1 MLPIF
6 LKILPFFL
14 LIGVGYIS
22 AATRFFSKEAAVALT
37 RFVFWFALSA
47 MLFNFTATLEF
58 SEIANVPFLL
68 CYLAASILV
77 YVLATGVALLRGN
90 TASVAAIEAQC
101 AVIGNVGFLGIP
113 MLVGLFGPRA
123 AAPVLMVLS
132 VDLLIFGSLVVA
144 VITGS
149 RGKLEPA
156 IVLTIGKGLLTNP
169 MVMSIAAGL
178 LWSLA
183 DLPMPV
189 PMGEFMTILGAAAT
203 PAALFAIGASL
214 AGKSAE
220 RPSVALWLSSLKLVL
235 HPLLVAIFA
244 LYLFDLDPFLS
255 AMMIA
260 AAAMPVAGNIYII
273 AQHYDVAPQRASSA
287 ILFSTILSVL
297 TLTAVL
303 GWVG

>member
-6 LKILPFFL
+6 LKTLPFFL
-14 LIGVGYIS
+14 LIGLGYVS
-22 AATRFFSKEAAVALT
+22 AATRFFSREAAVALT

-58 SEIANVPFLL
+58 SEIANVAFLL
-68 CYLAASILV
+68 CYLAASLIV
-77 YVLATGVALLRGN
+77 YVIATVVGLIRKQKA
-90 TASVAAIEAQC
+90 AVAAIEAQC

-113 MLVGLFGPRA
+113 MLVGLFGERA

-156 IVLTIGKGLLTNP
+156 IVLTIGKGLITNP
-169 MVMSIAAGL
+169 MVMSISAGL

-183 DLPMPV
+183 DLPIPV

-220 RPSVALWLSSLKLVL
+220 RPSVALWLSSLKLGL
-235 HPLLVAIFA
+235 HPLIVALFA
-244 LYLFDLDPFLS
+244 LYLFEIEPFLA

-273 AQHYDVAPQRASSA
+273 AQHYEVAPQRASTA
-287 ILFSTILSVL
+287 ILFSTVISVV

-303 GWVG
+303 GWVD

>member
-6 LKILPFFL
+6 LKTLPFFL
-14 LIGVGYIS
+14 LIGLGFAS
-22 AATRFFSKEAAVALT
+22 AATKFFSREAAVALT
-37 RFVFWFALSA
+37 KFVFWFALSA

-58 SEIANVPFLL
+58 SDIANVPFLL
-68 CYLAASILV
+68 CYLSASIIV
-77 YVLATGVALLRGN
+77 YVIATAVSLMRGN

-113 MLVGLFGPRA
+113 MLVGLFGERA

-169 MVMSIAAGL
+169 MVMSITAGL

-183 DLPMPV
+183 DLPVPL
-189 PMGEFMTILGAAAT
+189 PMGEFMSILGAAAT

-220 RPSVALWLSSLKLVL
+220 RPSVALWLSSLKLAL

-244 LYLFDLDPFLS
+244 LYIYDLDPFLAS
-255 AMMIA
+255 MMIA

-273 AQHYDVAPQRASSA
+273 AQHYEVAPQRASTA
-287 ILFSTILSVL
+287 ILFSTVISVI

>member
-6 LKILPFFL
+6 LKTLPFFL
-14 LIGVGYIS
+14 LIALGYVA
-22 AATRFFSKEAAVALT
+22 AATRFFSREAAVALT
-37 RFVFWFALSA
+37 KFVFWFALSA

-58 SEIANVPFLL
+58 ADIANVPFLL
-68 CYLAASILV
+68 CYLSASVIVWLI
-77 YVLATGVALLRGN
+77 ATGVALLRRQK
-90 TASVAAIEAQC
+90 AAVAAIEAQC

-113 MLVGLFGPRA
+113 MLVGLFGERA

-132 VDLLIFGSLVVA
+132 VDLLVFGSLVVA

-149 RGKLEPA
+149 RGRLELA
-156 IVLTIGKGLLTNP
+156 VIGTIAKGLVTNP
-169 MVMSIAAGL
+169 MVMSISAGL
-178 LWSLA
+178 LWSMA
-183 DLPMPV
+183 ELPMPV
-189 PMGEFMTILGAAAT
+189 PMAEFMTILGAAAT

-220 RPSVALWLSSLKLVL
+220 RPSVALWISFLKLGL
-235 HPLLVAIFA
+235 HPAMVAVFA
-244 LYLFDLDPFLS
+244 LYVFEIEPFLA

-273 AQHYDVAPQRASSA
+273 AQHYEVAPQRASTA
-287 ILFSTILSVL
+287 ILFSTVIAVL

>member
-6 LKILPFFL
+6 LKTLPFFL
-14 LIGVGYIS
+14 LIGLGYIS
-22 AATRFFSKEAAVALT
+22 AATKFFSRDAAVALT
-37 RFVFWFALSA
+37 KFVFWFALSA

-68 CYLAASILV
+68 CYLSASVIV
-77 YVLATGVALLRGN
+77 YIIATVVALMRGN
-90 TASVAAIEAQC
+90 KASVAAIEAQC

-113 MLVGLFGPRA
+113 MLVGLFGDRA

-132 VDLLIFGSLVVA
+132 VDLLFFGSLVVA

-149 RGKLEPA
+149 RGKLEPR
-156 IVLTIGKGLLTNP
+156 IILTIGKGLITNP
-169 MVMSIAAGL
+169 MVMSITAGL

-183 DLPMPV
+183 DLPVPV
-189 PMGEFMTILGAAAT
+189 PMGEFMSILGAAAT

-220 RPSVALWLSSLKLVL
+220 RPSVALWLSSLKLGL
-235 HPLLVAIFA
+235 HPLLVAVFA
-244 LYLFDLDPFLS
+244 LFVFDLDPFL
-255 AMMIA
+255 AGMMIA

-273 AQHYDVAPQRASSA
+273 AQHYDVAPQRASTA
-287 ILFSTILSVL
+287 ILFSTVISVI

>member
-1 MLPIF
+1 MLAVL
-6 LKILPFFL
+6 LKTLPFFA
-14 LIGVGYIS
+14 LIGLGYLS
-22 AATRFFSKEAAVALT
+22 GRTRFFTAEATAYLT
-37 RFVFWFALSA
+37 KFVFYFALSA
-47 MLFNFTATLEF
+47 MLFRF
-58 SEIANVPFLL
+58 SANLSLAEVLDWSFVGA
-68 CYLAASILV
+68 YLSGTIVIYL
-77 YVLATGVALLRGN
+77 LATIVALIRN
-90 TASVAAIEAQC
+90 TGIEEAAVEAQC

>member
-14 LIGVGYIS
+14 LIGLGYIS

-47 MLFNFTATLEF
+47 MLFTF
-58 SEIANVPFLL
+58 
-68 CYLAASILV
+68 
-77 YVLATGVALLRGN
+77 
-90 TASVAAIEAQC
+90 
-101 AVIGNVGFLGIP
+101 
-113 MLVGLFGPRA
+113 
-123 AAPVLMVLS
+123 LMVLS

-220 RPSVALWLSSLKLVL
+220 RPSVALWISSLKLVL

-273 AQHYDVAPQRASSA
+273 AQHYDVAPQRVSSA